1 MSVTGSVVQVSSAEL
16 QKAPSS
22 NLYNATRPITGLSRN
37 TK

>member
-22 NLYNATRPITGLSRN
+22 NLLQCYKADYRA
-37 TK
+37 